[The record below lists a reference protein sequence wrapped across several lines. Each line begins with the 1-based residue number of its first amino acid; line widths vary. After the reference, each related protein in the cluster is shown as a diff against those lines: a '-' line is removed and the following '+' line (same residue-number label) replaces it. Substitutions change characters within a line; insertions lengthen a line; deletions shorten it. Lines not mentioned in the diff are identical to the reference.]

1 MMEFLVTGCTGRV
14 VESAGEKQRSG
25 HNVVNSKFSENNNSS
40 VKKQLYKC
48 IKDLMSLC
56 MLQSER
62 LSILSSVKYS
72 YICKEAA
79 LRVHKRLDVYVD
91 ALEQKV
97 VKLVIWWSSS
107 TSTKSVFWSI

>member
-25 HNVVNSKFSENNNSS
+25 HIVNSKFSENNNSS

-62 LSILSSVKYS
+62 LTILSSVKYS

-79 LRVHKRLDVYVD
+79 LRVHKRLEYVEYVD
-91 ALEQKV
+91 ALE
-97 VKLVIWWSSS
+97 
-107 TSTKSVFWSI
+107 